1 MSLKRSKTVG
11 TWWAL
16 SLVCLVLMGCFNK
29 DSPVETD
36 SYDVGNFQNSC
47 KIDADR
53 LKKLLETDV
62 TADITC
68 VENNLKQFSEFVN
81 RANPNVVKRE
91 DLEKFINKFFVKES
105 TAMIKSLRFLFELNT
120 LLLRDQRHQISV
132 QNIGNIFDLIRMANR
147 YGAPLNHIFKK
158 ITEQKQN
165 YWNLRPQIEFLLG
178 NLTKDFVTILARANG
193 PSSQLAVME
202 FISELKKSLDLNDDQ
217 LDLELIESF
226 LFVKKIFI
234 GGERSTVSTDEITAI
249 IPKIGQA
256 VLLVFD
262 FVYYKDADAP
272 EKKDKALFF
281 LQRTRLLGSL
291 FHPWDTD
298 EHIFKHNELINVVE
312 KLTEGK
318 FDFNVRNIEESI
330 VNIKT
335 KLIGSDPNNYTF
347 GDINKVLSWGVALFE
362 QYYFNDVTYEYMK
375 ETMESNGPLKDLVRP
390 ELPEYAEFPRPRVFE
405 LWNEFKI
412 IVTQYRVFH
421 APENIQYYT
430 NDYMRYLY
438 GINLQT
444 VLRFG
449 LNKALN
455 AYGHPKIDPI
465 TGKPLFMAATIDEL
479 RTLLLDLKTAMVEF
493 ELWPHFFERFLSEAM
508 NSSDLFQYQSDGDGV
523 IRLDEATEYVANI
536 ISSRTLALKMF
547 DVLKTHCPVM
557 DEEDKSFEVQCYRE
571 HFFSSLFIDLDYK
584 RYFPKLYDY
593 VVFSSDSEVQQFL
606 ISVESFAKEIRDI
619 NVPMST
625 VDIGRLFVSLSN
637 IETTFIR
644 YDMNYNNIMDRDE
657 IEQGWSVFRPT
668 IMGFAKLKPNQEKL
682 GHSIFLFII
691 KKMKVPS
698 TVEAIFFHLFGNKKE
713 VTARRLNIGAILALV
728 AAATIGE

>member
-1 MSLKRSKTVG
+1 MICKRFKSVG

-16 SLVCLVLMGCFNK
+16 SFVCLCLAGCFKK
-29 DSPVETD
+29 DAPLESD

-53 LKKLLETDV
+53 LKKLLEVDV

-81 RANPNVVKRE
+81 RPDSNIVRRE

-105 TAMIKSLRFLFELNT
+105 NAMIKSLRFLFELNT

-132 QNIGNIFDLIRMANR
+132 QNIHNIFDLVRMANR
-147 YGAPLNHIFKK
+147 FGAPINHILKK
-158 ITEQKQN
+158 IVDEKKN
-165 YWNLRPQIEFLLG
+165 YWDFRPQIEYLLT
-178 NLTKDFVTILARANG
+178 NLTKDFVEILGRARG
-193 PSSQLAVME
+193 PSSQLNVME
-202 FISELKKSLDLNDDQ
+202 FITELKKSMDLSDDQ
-217 LDLELIESF
+217 FDLELIESF
-226 LFVKKIFI
+226 LFVKKLFI
-234 GGERSTVSTDEITAI
+234 GGDRATISTDEITAI
-249 IPKIGQA
+249 IPKVGQA

-262 FVYYKDADAP
+262 FVYYLDANAP

-281 LQRTRLLGSL
+281 LQRTRLLGNL
-291 FHPWDTD
+291 FYPWGAD

-318 FDFNVRNIEESI
+318 FDFKIRNIEESI
-330 VNIKT
+330 VNVKT
-335 KLIGSDPNNYTF
+335 KLIGSDANIYTF
-347 GDINKVLSWGVALFE
+347 GDINKVLSWGVAVFE
-362 QYYFNDVTYEYMK
+362 QYYFNDITFEYMK
-375 ETMESNGPLKDLVRP
+375 DAMESPDPLKDLVRP
-390 ELPEYAEFPRPRVFE
+390 ELPEYAEFARPRVFE
-405 LWNEFKI
+405 LWTEFKA

-421 APENIQYYT
+421 SPENIQYYS
-430 NDYMRYLY
+430 NSYKRFLY

-449 LNKALN
+449 LGKALA
-455 AYGHPKIDPI
+455 AYGHPKIDPA
-465 TGKPLFMAATIDEL
+465 TGKPLFMAATINEL
-479 RTLLLDLKTAMVEF
+479 RTLLLDVKTAMVEF
-493 ELWPHFFERFLSEAM
+493 DLWPHFFERFLSEAM
-508 NSSDLFQYQSDGDGV
+508 NSSDLFQYQSDGDGL

-536 ISSRTLALKMF
+536 LSSRTLALDMYEA
-547 DVLKTHCPVM
+547 LKAHCPVV
-557 DEEDKSFEVQCYRE
+557 DVENKSFEVQCYRQY
-571 HFFSSLFIDLDYK
+571 FFSTLMNDLKYE

-593 VVFSSDSEVQQFL
+593 LVFSPDAEIEQFL

-657 IEQGWSVFRPT
+657 IEQGWIVFKQT
-668 IMGFAKLKPNQEKL
+668 IMGFAKLKPSQETL
-682 GHSIFLFII
+682 GKSIYLFIL

-698 TVEAIFFHLFGNKKE
+698 TIEAVFFHLFGNKKD

-728 AAATIGE
+728 AEATIGE